1 MAEISQSGMQR
12 TGMLGSD
19 KMEELLA
26 SVHVGIVS
34 VDSSL
39 HIRKIMPNTEE
50 YTDLQ
55 PEDVGRSVLCVPFF
69 ENYPSLETDIRKVME
84 TGNSMER
91 EFDNA
96 GCSLLLR
103 IYPDSDET
111 NHISGVML
119 VIMDITELK
128 RTYHQMEQEKDML
141 NIIADM
147 SGDLLF
153 EYDIAHDRMHY
164 TKQSESI
171 INENEIVEHYT
182 EVISQTGYMHPQDT
196 SELKQFCEELR
207 MGKEHI
213 HAELRK
219 KYRDNRYHWVALDGT
234 TIYDFMGKPIKVIG
248 HTMNIDE
255 RKKNE
260 EKVKRSLEIDSMT
273 GLYNRQT
280 IVDKVRYRLSKKV
293 LEQSDWLL
301 VIDVDNFKMI
311 NDSHGHLVGDAVL
324 CLVADELKNSL
335 RKGLIGRIGG
345 DEFVAYLEN
354 VSREKLEETLR
365 TLNERV
371 QDAYKDTETNLSVT
385 CSIGVVWRSNID
397 DYETL
402 FRWADYALYQV
413 KLNNKR
419 GYYIITPDCKDTI
432 PENGYLEQPGNAYIR
447 EEKVIHDDDDM
458 VVFALELLSNVA
470 ELESG
475 LKIVA
480 DRICSFYDIDD
491 IAYIVVNNDIKL
503 KKYHWNRRCRR
514 QSTESIL
521 TDSYKE
527 WEYIF
532 EKFDERGIA
541 TLHEQEINKMQ
552 GLQVGAI
559 LFVKVEREDT
569 TGYLA
574 FIDRTEDRNWEK
586 EKDGLQ
592 KLAGVFVNHIHQ
604 LEEIEKERSEIEYK
618 INYDGITGLPK
629 YQRFI
634 DLAEQRMAA
643 KPNEQ
648 YYFVYSDFANFQY
661 VNERYGY
668 TEGDKILTEFAE
680 HISQMPEGIW
690 FTRVT
695 SDHFTGMLK
704 GESEEAVQETY
715 LALTTA
721 FCRKMNQR
729 YNQCNLIVV
738 SGLSSSLAGEA
749 ASYAVDRAN
758 VARKYGKDTAHT
770 VVNVYNQQ
778 IKEKNEIE
786 KAIYANMAQA
796 LENKEFKA
804 WLQPKVSLKTGKVV
818 GAEALVRWQ
827 RPDGSMIYP
836 DKFIP
841 IFEKN
846 GFISNIDFAVLEQVL
861 CYLRVAMNE
870 GEEVVPVS
878 VNFSRRHNE
887 ETDFVSR
894 VVERLKTYGIP
905 PHYLEA
911 ELTESIFM
919 LDFATLTENIHKLK
933 ENGISISIDDF
944 GSGYSS
950 LNVLANVE
958 ADIIKLDRFFL
969 NYADEDDK
977 ALTFIKYLVKMMK
990 HMGYKVLAEGVETEE
1005 QIQLLNNV
1013 ECDMVQG
1020 FYYARPMPIENFRDF
1035 LKEFNK

>member
-1 MAEISQSGMQR
+1 MAEISQSGMQE
-12 TGMLGSD
+12 TVMPDSD

-26 SVHVGIVS
+26 SVHVGIVY

-50 YTDLQ
+50 YADLQ
-55 PEDVGRSVLCVPFF
+55 QEDVGRSVLSVQIFG
-69 ENYPSLETDIRKVME
+69 NYPALEADIRKVLQ
-84 TGNSMER
+84 TGDSMER

-103 IYPDSDET
+103 IYPDYDEA
-111 NHISGVML
+111 NNISGGML

-128 RTYHQMEQEKDML
+128 HTYYRLEHEKDML

-171 INENEIVEHYT
+171 INENEIVENYT
-182 EVISQTGYMHPQDT
+182 EVISQTGYMHPQDALG
-196 SELKQFCEELR
+196 LKQFCEELR

-219 KYRDNRYHWVALDGT
+219 KYRDGRYHWVALDGT
-234 TIYDFMGKPIKVIG
+234 TIYDFTGKPIKVIG

-280 IVDKVRYRLSKKV
+280 MMEKVRYRLSQKTS
-293 LEQSDWLL
+293 EQSDWLL
-301 VIDVDNFKMI
+301 VVDVDNFKAI
-311 NDSHGHLVGDAVL
+311 NDLHGHLVGDAVL

-335 RKGLIGRIGG
+335 RKGIIGRIGG

-354 VSREKLEETLR
+354 VPRESLETALR
-365 TLNERV
+365 TLNETL
-371 QDAYKDTETNLSVT
+371 QGAYKDTETNLSVT

-397 DYETL
+397 DFETL

-413 KLNNKR
+413 KLNDKR
-419 GYYIITPDCKDTI
+419 GYHIVTPDCFDMI
-432 PENGYLEQPGNAYIR
+432 PENGYLEQPGDAYIR
-447 EEKVIHDDDDM
+447 EEMVINRDDDM
-458 VVFALELLSNVA
+458 MVFALEILSNVS

-480 DRICSFYDIDD
+480 DRICGFYDIDD
-491 IAYIVVNNDIKL
+491 IAYIVVNNETKL
-503 KKYHWNRRCRR
+503 KKYHWSRRNRR
-514 QSTESIL
+514 QATESVL
-521 TDSYKE
+521 ADSHE
-527 WEYIF
+527 AWEYIF

-541 TLHEQEINKMQ
+541 ELHKEEISKMP

-559 LFVKVEREDT
+559 LFVKVEREDE
-569 TGYLA
+569 TGYFV
-574 FIDRTEDRNWEK
+574 FIDRAEDRNWEK

-592 KLAGVFVNHIHQ
+592 KLAGVFVNHIYQ
-604 LEEIEKERSEIEYK
+604 LKEIEKEKNEIEYK
-618 INYDGITGLPK
+618 INFDGITGLPK
-629 YQRFI
+629 YQKFI
-634 DLAEQRMAA
+634 DLAEQRMDAT
-643 KPNEQ
+643 PNEK

-668 TEGDKILTEFAE
+668 TEGDKILAEFAE
-680 HISQMPEGIW
+680 HIGQMPEGIW

-695 SDHFTGMLK
+695 SDHFVGMLQ
-704 GESEEAVQETY
+704 GNSEEEVQETY

-721 FCRKMNQR
+721 FCHEMNQR
-729 YNQCNLIVV
+729 YNQCNLIMV
-738 SGLSSSLAGEA
+738 SGLSSSFKGEA
-749 ASYAVDRAN
+749 ASYAIDRAN
-758 VARKYGKDTAHT
+758 VARKQSKETAHT
-770 VVNVYNQQ
+770 VVMAYNQQ
-778 IKEKNEIE
+778 MKEKNEVE
-786 KAIYANMAQA
+786 KEIYANMAQA
-796 LENKEFKA
+796 LENNEFKA

-861 CYLRVAMNE
+861 SYLRSAIDE
-870 GEEVVPVS
+870 GEEVVPIS

-887 ETDFVSR
+887 EADFVFR
-894 VVERLKTYGIP
+894 VVERLKAYEIS

-969 NYADEDDK
+969 NYSDEDDK
-977 ALTFIKYLVKMMK
+977 TMTFIKYLVQMMK

-1005 QIQLLNNV
+1005 QIQLLSNV

-1020 FYYARPMPIENFRDF
+1020 FYFARPMPIEKFRFF